1 MKVVAIYTRKSKQ
14 TDKGESIDTQIKLC
28 EDYVK
33 RIFTGE
39 EIKIVLY
46 NEGEGFSG
54 SDSERKKFNE
64 LITAAKNGKY
74 NVLICYRLDRVARS
88 VADFSDLIEELNH
101 NNISFISVKEQFDT
115 TTPMGRA
122 MMYIASVFAQLERE
136 IGAERIRDNMRELAK
151 SGRWLG
157 GTTPTGYKSTS
168 YEVMNIKEYNENN
181 EVETK
186 LKKAYMLQE
195 VEEEMIT
202 IKTIFQKYLEFKSLT
217 ALEAYLI
224 NNNLKTKTQRDFS
237 RFALKAIL
245 TNPVY
250 AKNDKDMY
258 NYFINNGVEIYSRE
272 GEFDGLYGIM
282 AYNKT
287 AQIKHKAKKRK
298 NITEWIVAV
307 GKHKGVINGKDWIK
321 VQNLLNVNKVKSYRM
336 PRKNEALLTGLITC
350 KECGSPMRPKVYS
363 GRKDEEGNIRFF
375 YGCTLK
381 EKSKSKKCK
390 GKNIDGNKLD
400 KLLVQKIKELI
411 SPNEKICNELKKI
424 INTKVNVI
432 DENEEYFL
440 LKTKYNKN
448 QKILDG
454 LIQKIKY
461 IDIELI
467 DEINNEVKKI
477 KDENIKIQEQ
487 LKEFNKEKR
496 VDELEVDI
504 AKIVLNIIERHFEQF
519 DTLDMLEKKALLRVI
534 INSVK
539 GNGDKVEVNLLT
551 DKTSDFFNNTLLP
564 SGEYSK

>member
-1 MKVVAIYTRKSKQ
+1 MKIVAIYTRKSKQ
-14 TDKGESIDTQIKLC
+14 TEKGESIDTQIKLC

-33 RIFTGE
+33 RIFIGE
-39 EIKIVLY
+39 ELKTILY
-46 NEGEGFSG
+46 NEGEGVSG
-54 SDSERKKFNE
+54 GDSERKKFNE
-64 LITAAKNGKY
+64 LITDAKNEKY

-88 VADFSDLIEELNH
+88 VADFSDLIEELNN

-136 IGAERIRDNMRELAK
+136 ISAERITDNMRELAK

-195 VEEEMIT
+195 IEEEMII

-217 ALEAYLI
+217 AIEAYLV
-224 NNNLKTKTQRDFS
+224 NNNLKTKTQKNFS

-258 NYFINNGVEIYSRE
+258 HYFINNGVEIYFGES
-272 GEFDGLYGIM
+272 EFDGLSGIM

-287 AQIKHKAKKRK
+287 HQIKHKARKRK
-298 NITEWIVAV
+298 DITEWIVAV

-321 VQNLLNVNKVKSYRM
+321 VQSLLNVNKNKAYRM

-350 KECGSPMRPKVYS
+350 KECGSSMRPRLYAN
-363 GRKDEEGNIRFF
+363 RKDEDGNIRFF
-375 YGCTLK
+375 YGCILK
-381 EKSKSKKCK
+381 EKSKSQKCK
-390 GKNIDGNKLD
+390 GQNIDGNKLD
-400 KLLVQKIKELI
+400 KLLIKKIKELMA
-411 SPNEKICNELKKI
+411 PNEKICTELKKI
-424 INTKVNVI
+424 INSKVKVM
-432 DENEEYFL
+432 DENEEYVL

-467 DEINNEVKKI
+467 DDINKEVKNI
-477 KDENIKIQEQ
+477 KEENIKIQEK
-487 LKEFNKEKR
+487 LKEFNKER
-496 VDELEVDI
+496 EVDKLEI
-504 AKIVLNIIERHFEQF
+504 DVAKIVLDIIERHFEQF

-534 INSVK
+534 INSVQ
-539 GNGDKVEVNLLT
+539 GNGDRVEVNLLT
-551 DKTSDFFNNTLLP
+551 DKTSDFFNTTLLP
-564 SGEYSK
+564 